1 MPDTVSV
8 TAVDAGLTDVAGTS
22 VNRHC
27 VLELAAPNAAV
38 AGMASRLVRC
48 EEHRRVSSL

>member
-27 VLELAAPNAAV
+27 VLELAAPNAPRWPV
-38 AGMASRLVRC
+38 W
-48 EEHRRVSSL
+48 RRGW